1 MKNLKV
7 IELYY
12 VVQKKYFGYLW
23 HKSYYKFMSRTLI
36 YMDQM
41 NSERTFMYRY
51 VLVLSVTSTIVPV

>member
-7 IELYY
+7 IEIYY

-41 NSERTFMYRY
+41 NSERTFMY